1 MELLEG
7 HAVKHEDLLPQP
19 HALLLP
25 KHHVARAAHI
35 QPKEAKLG
43 ERSFHSRNRAVASS
57 LDRCSL
63 VQNNPARVAQLTTL
77 PLTAIVPGGK
87 QRLRKRE
94 ERCQVEKEQ

>member
-25 KHHVARAAHI
+25 KHHIARAAHI

-43 ERSFHSRNRAVASS
+43 KGSFHCRDSAVASS